1 MQRLSAQLPRE
12 IIDWIVFYTTQL
24 YGDERDVA
32 PTDCDEHWLED
43 WHYRS
48 MEATHRRA
56 SLADL
61 SDDNLLSKGLYWYE
75 IEQKRIA
82 CLPRGRGRPKGAGY
96 AESDQQL
103 LGKISK
109 LMREGHSLHGAT
121 QQVAEKAAGGSTKDS
136 KARRLARR
144 FLEKK

>member
-1 MQRLSAQLPRE
+1 MQRLSAQLRRE

-61 SDDNLLSKGLYWYE
+61 SDDNLLSKGLYW
-75 IEQKRIA
+75 
-82 CLPRGRGRPKGAGY
+82 
-96 AESDQQL
+96 
-103 LGKISK
+103 
-109 LMREGHSLHGAT
+109 
-121 QQVAEKAAGGSTKDS
+121 
-136 KARRLARR
+136 
-144 FLEKK
+144 